1 MAKGIFKHEGAM
13 PYTRLVSLV
22 MENMDVKERT
32 AKKYVSIMKERGII
46 TQFGD
51 SNYNMGKL

>member
-1 MAKGIFKHEGAM
+1 MGRLKHEVAM